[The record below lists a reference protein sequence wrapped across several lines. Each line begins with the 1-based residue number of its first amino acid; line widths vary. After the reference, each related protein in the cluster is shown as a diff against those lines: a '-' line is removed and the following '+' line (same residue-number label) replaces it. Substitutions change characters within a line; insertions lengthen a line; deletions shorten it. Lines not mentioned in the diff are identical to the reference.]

1 MEIEFVLIDEHLK
14 KDVIIFSRKYRSV
27 QPIDNKSAPLLTKGL
42 NACLAEILTNLE
54 ADLRRLPRNVQ

>member
-27 QPIDNKSAPLLTKGL
+27 QPTDKKIASLLAEGL

-54 ADLRRLPRNVQ
+54 ADLRRLPLNVQ